1 VATDATLRLV
11 LLGDDRSASKALGGV
26 GSAAEKSQGKLHSL
40 GRVAA
45 GVFAGGALFEGAQ
58 KGIEFLKGSVEAA
71 VQDQQANSILERQLK
86 NTTGATHD
94 QIKAVEDWITKT
106 SEATG
111 AAKSDLTPSLTKL
124 ATVTGSVGK
133 AQKLTTLAMNVSA
146 GTHQKLT
153 SVVGA
158 FVKAQNG
165 SVGGLARLGV
175 ATKNADGTTKS
186 FTEIQKSMAKQFKGD
201 TAAAADTAAG
211 KMKRLGAT
219 WEEMKVQ
226 VGDKL
231 IPILTSLA
239 GFMLD
244 KLFPAIGKVSSFL
257 SDKLGPV
264 FTAIGRIV
272 HQVTGGMDGDV
283 STKMKG
289 IRDTFSSIT
298 SIIRSL
304 WKRFGSFILDYIVA
318 TLKNVWQIIGGG
330 LKVIQGIFKVFSS
343 LLKGDWKGVWQGIK
357 LILAGVLQVLQGLI
371 KQALNLIKLLWKV
384 GWAALTGIL
393 KGVWDGIKSLAVA
406 SIHGLIDLIRGIP
419 GDIKKLGG
427 LFLSAGKSL
436 IHSLFTGI
444 VSAAKSGMGFVAD
457 LVGAIKNA
465 INSALHLPL
474 EVNFDKGPVHI
485 HATVIPALA
494 RGGITTGPMTALI
507 GEAGPEAVIPLSSAR
522 GRAMLGGGGG
532 ITVIASNLVD
542 PQSTAR

>member
-1 VATDATLRLV
+1 VATDATLRIV
-11 LLGDDRSASKALGGV
+11 LLGEDRSASKALGGV

-304 WKRFGSFILDYIVA
+304 WNRFGAFILDYIVN
-318 TLKNVWQIIGGG
+318 TLKNVWQAVSGA
-330 LKVIQGIFKVFSS
+330 LKIIQGIFKVFSS
-343 LLKGDWKGVWQGIK
+343 LLKGDWKGVWDGIK
-357 LILAGVLQVLQGLI
+357 LILKGALQDS
-371 KQALNLIKLLWKV
+371 WP
-384 GWAALTGIL
+384 T
-393 KGVWDGIKSLAVA
+393 
-406 SIHGLIDLIRGIP
+406 
-419 GDIKKLGG
+419 
-427 LFLSAGKSL
+427 
-436 IHSLFTGI
+436 
-444 VSAAKSGMGFVAD
+444 
-457 LVGAIKNA
+457 
-465 INSALHLPL
+465 
-474 EVNFDKGPVHI
+474 
-485 HATVIPALA
+485 
-494 RGGITTGPMTALI
+494 
-507 GEAGPEAVIPLSSAR
+507 SSAPSRTRSTPRCTCRSRSTSTR
-522 GRAMLGGGGG
+522 GR
-532 ITVIASNLVD
+532 
-542 PQSTAR
+542 STSTRR